1 MELAS
6 GFFSEAVYAE
16 WPRTRGGDVQEHE
29 TKQNCRVAAIVY
41 RSKYMAFGGHM
52 AHEVGECHF
61 AGANERGD
69 PSEQAQ
75 NNKDAPDDFDKAGNA
90 EKGKKRHLAYEK
102 LGHAMQKEI
111 GRAPCRERVCQNV

>member
-52 AHEVGECHF
+52 SHEVGECHF

-90 EKGKKRHLAYEK
+90 RSEETTSELQSLKRTSYAYFCLK
-102 LGHAMQKEI
+102 NTKI
-111 GRAPCRERVCQNV
+111 